1 MFARH
6 FTRHRV
12 LRFAV
17 PLLAALLLAGPAG
30 AQSENSRRPQPTT
43 QGAAPSQV
51 PEAPIGHRQP
61 TAAVV
66 AGERMTE
73 QDVERNKRD
82 RALDR
87 KLQFCRG
94 C

>member
-6 FTRHRV
+6 FTRHCFLGFV
-12 LRFAV
+12 ALLGAL
-17 PLLAALLLAGPAG
+17 PLAAPAG
-30 AQSENSRRPQPTT
+30 AHSGRARHPPPTT

-61 TAAVV
+61 TAADVP
-66 AGERMTE
+66 AGGMSQQDTE
-73 QDVERNKRD
+73 QIKRE